1 MIDSFGKKFVNMY
14 RKGMSTYCG
23 KDCESCSYKE
33 ELQCSGCKTGPGR
46 PIVGECKLARC
57 CREKGHESCE
67 TCVNKRNCGMW
78 LDKGSMAKQR
88 KEKEEED
95 IRQKAIRI
103 ETAQALAKWVR
114 ILFWMV
120 IPMELLALIGNDKFT
135 ELIPVLELPVS
146 IGSCV
151 VQLVYAGVLFRM
163 SKEAEIYRKAAL
175 FLGVTTLIGL
185 LAVLVPGTNGWAFL
199 VSIPTLVLSIAAIYF
214 EYTAHEEIL
223 VPFDPELSENWHK
236 IWKWHLYGMLGIF
249 ASIILLAIIPLL
261 GLFAILGC
269 AILLIVAGIL
279 KYVYLYRMMK
289 LFEEYSE

>member
-1 MIDSFGKKFVNMY
+1 M
-14 RKGMSTYCG
+14 
-23 KDCESCSYKE
+23 
-33 ELQCSGCKTGPGR
+33 LQQY
-46 PIVGECKLARC
+46 I
-57 CREKGHESCE
+57 
-67 TCVNKRNCGMW
+67 
-78 LDKGSMAKQR
+78 
-88 KEKEEED
+88 
-95 IRQKAIRI
+95 I
-103 ETAQALAKWVR
+103 
-114 ILFWMV
+114 V
-120 IPMELLALIGNDKFT
+120 IPMELLALIGTDKFT

-199 VSIPTLVLSIAAIYF
+199 VSIPTLVAAIYF

-223 VPFDPELSENWHK
+223 VPFDLELSENWHK
-236 IWKWHLYGMLGIF
+236 IWKWHLYGVLGIF

-269 AILLIVAGIL
+269 AILLIVTGIL
-279 KYVYLYRMMK
+279 MYVYLYRMMK